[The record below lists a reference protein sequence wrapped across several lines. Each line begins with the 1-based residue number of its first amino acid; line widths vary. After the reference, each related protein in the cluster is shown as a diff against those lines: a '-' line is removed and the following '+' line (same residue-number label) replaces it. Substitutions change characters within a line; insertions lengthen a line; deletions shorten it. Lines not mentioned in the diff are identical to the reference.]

1 MSTTLT
7 SSQEYLGDLQ
17 PTQPLLQYETRHR
30 DNPGPGSY
38 DIPSSIATKEVL
50 SPRRTEVFKKIFN
63 KLI

>member
-1 MSTTLT
+1 MSSTLT

-17 PTQPLLQYETRHR
+17 PTQPLLQYETRHK

-50 SPRRTEVFKKIFN
+50 SPRRTEV
-63 KLI
+63 